1 MGKRHSRLVGLT
13 WWGTTPGDGMLSYAD
28 EMWDA
33 IPGRTTSFW
42 EGGKTVMCWRVSGP
56 AFLSGG
62 VPCRHARVMPP
73 ASRISSEKHQGCGS
87 TSGAGR
93 GIAESWGR
101 IKHVCV
107 CVCVWRASTIAS
119 LKVVGGPIWK
129 VMAAEGARARS
140 DTHHPSDFRTSPERC
155 KG

>member
-56 AFLSGG
+56 AFFVRGG
-62 VPCRHARVMPP
+62 AMPSCAGHATGFPD
-73 ASRISSEKHQGCGS
+73 IQ
-87 TSGAGR
+87 
-93 GIAESWGR
+93 
-101 IKHVCV
+101 
-107 CVCVWRASTIAS
+107 
-119 LKVVGGPIWK
+119 
-129 VMAAEGARARS
+129 
-140 DTHHPSDFRTSPERC
+140 
-155 KG
+155 